1 MECKDIRKQSG
12 ICLDDV
18 LIETSWNVKLY
29 DVFEGH
35 AFFFRINR
43 NIVECKG
50 ERREVFRTLGMVL
63 IETSWNVKFSTES
76 FLDCV
81 VSVLIETSWNVK
93 ACSPSNNLTAI
104 SINRNIVECKERSWI
119 CCMKRDR
126 GINRNIVECKVL

>member
-1 MECKDIRKQSG
+1 MECKVLNYRKTDL
-12 ICLDDV
+12 IC
-18 LIETSWNVKLY
+18 SS
-29 DVFEGH
+29 
-35 AFFFRINR
+35 INR
-43 NIVECKG
+43 NIVECKAIKFC
-50 ERREVFRTLGMVL
+50 RKKNSRTVL

-126 GINRNIVECKVL
+126 GINRNIVECKGTVG

>member
-1 MECKDIRKQSG
+1 MECKAP
-12 ICLDDV
+12 
-18 LIETSWNVKLY
+18 LILGSVPELLP
-29 DVFEGH
+29 
-35 AFFFRINR
+35 RINR
-43 NIVECKG
+43 NIVECKVK
-50 ERREVFRTLGMVL
+50 EKVDYRALIRVL

-126 GINRNIVECKVL
+126 GINRNIVECKGTVG

>member
-1 MECKDIRKQSG
+1 MECKELFEVQH
-12 ICLDDV
+12 
-18 LIETSWNVKLY
+18 LIQL
-29 DVFEGH
+29 
-35 AFFFRINR
+35 I
-43 NIVECKG
+43 
-50 ERREVFRTLGMVL
+50 VL

>member
-1 MECKDIRKQSG
+1 MQLS
-12 ICLDDV
+12 
-18 LIETSWNVKLY
+18 
-29 DVFEGH
+29 
-35 AFFFRINR
+35 
-43 NIVECKG
+43 
-50 ERREVFRTLGMVL
+50 VL

-126 GINRNIVECKVL
+126 GINRNIVECKADCLRYLTSCLSVLIETSWNVKLD

>member
-1 MECKDIRKQSG
+1 MECKVDTTSISTYP
-12 ICLDDV
+12 CYV
-18 LIETSWNVKLY
+18 LIETSWNVK
-29 DVFEGH
+29 
-35 AFFFRINR
+35 FRM
-43 NIVECKG
+43 
-50 ERREVFRTLGMVL
+50 RRIIKFKIFVL

-126 GINRNIVECKVL
+126 GINRNIVECKGTVG

>member
-1 MECKDIRKQSG
+1 MDLRQRELC
-12 ICLDDV
+12 
-18 LIETSWNVKLY
+18 
-29 DVFEGH
+29 
-35 AFFFRINR
+35 INR
-43 NIVECKG
+43 NIVECKVICV
-50 ERREVFRTLGMVL
+50 EELLSAAAVL

-126 GINRNIVECKVL
+126 GINRNIVECKGTVG

>member
-1 MECKDIRKQSG
+1 MECKVLNYRKTDL
-12 ICLDDV
+12 IC
-18 LIETSWNVKLY
+18 SS
-29 DVFEGH
+29 
-35 AFFFRINR
+35 INR
-43 NIVECKG
+43 NIVECKAIKFC
-50 ERREVFRTLGMVL
+50 RKKNSRTVL
-63 IETSWNVKFSTES
+63 IETSRNVKFSTES

-126 GINRNIVECKVL
+126 GINRNIVECKGTVG

>member
-1 MECKDIRKQSG
+1 MQN
-12 ICLDDV
+12 
-18 LIETSWNVKLY
+18 TS
-29 DVFEGH
+29 
-35 AFFFRINR
+35 INR
-43 NIVECKG
+43 NIVECKETG
-50 ERREVFRTLGMVL
+50 ALVVYGPGGVL

-126 GINRNIVECKVL
+126 GINRNIVECKGTVG

>member
-1 MECKDIRKQSG
+1 MPGYS
-12 ICLDDV
+12 
-18 LIETSWNVKLY
+18 
-29 DVFEGH
+29 
-35 AFFFRINR
+35 INR

-50 ERREVFRTLGMVL
+50 ISEGGISMEKTVL

-126 GINRNIVECKVL
+126 GINRNIVECKGTVG

>member
-1 MECKDIRKQSG
+1 MECKVYMYHDQSSHP
-12 ICLDDV
+12 CV
-18 LIETSWNVKLY
+18 LIETSWNVKTY
-29 DVFEGH
+29 NSTM
-35 AFFFRINR
+35 NR
-43 NIVECKG
+43 S
-50 ERREVFRTLGMVL
+50 RSSVL

-126 GINRNIVECKVL
+126 GINRNIVECKGTVG

>member
-1 MECKDIRKQSG
+1 MQNITLSINRNIVECKDGCRDRKEKKWQ
-12 ICLDDV
+12 C
-18 LIETSWNVKLY
+18 
-29 DVFEGH
+29 
-35 AFFFRINR
+35 INR

-50 ERREVFRTLGMVL
+50 KNIVAIQEICSVL

-126 GINRNIVECKVL
+126 GINRNIVECKGTVG

>member
-1 MECKDIRKQSG
+1 MRFM
-12 ICLDDV
+12 LDCV
-18 LIETSWNVKLY
+18 LIETSWNVKNFLPP
-29 DVFEGH
+29 VQ
-35 AFFFRINR
+35 IL
-43 NIVECKG
+43 I
-50 ERREVFRTLGMVL
+50 LSVL

-126 GINRNIVECKVL
+126 GINRNIVECKGTVG

>member
-1 MECKDIRKQSG
+1 MTIAEKAGADI
-12 ICLDDV
+12 V
-18 LIETSWNVKLY
+18 LIETSWNVKM
-29 DVFEGH
+29 
-35 AFFFRINR
+35 FRKSKRAWKN
-43 NIVECKG
+43 N
-50 ERREVFRTLGMVL
+50 VL

-126 GINRNIVECKVL
+126 GINRNIVECKGTVG